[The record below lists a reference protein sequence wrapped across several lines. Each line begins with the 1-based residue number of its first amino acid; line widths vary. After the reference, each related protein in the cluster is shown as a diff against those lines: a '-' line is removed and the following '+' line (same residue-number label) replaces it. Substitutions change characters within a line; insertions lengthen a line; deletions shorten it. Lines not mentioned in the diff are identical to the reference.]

1 MNKLPVGKTISYA
14 YSFTFSQLGSII
26 GLAWISLIAIAVL
39 QFLPYAAGA
48 GAMGM
53 AANPLQEGPRALQ
66 NMGISILVLLLT
78 SIVYVAVTRLALGSR
93 PGGAIAHFA
102 LGAPEFRTFGAVLL
116 LVLILIGVAI
126 AIGIALGIVVGVAA
140 ASHNQVML
148 SLAMMLLI
156 FGMICAVVFIG
167 VRLGFVLV
175 PATVV
180 EEHISLSRGWIL
192 TEGNFWRILGVVLA
206 VTLPIFFIE
215 AIATVVIVGPEM
227 LALLS
232 ASAQSDPTA
241 LSAHLEEIIGR
252 HAPVLIGL
260 RLVFMPFQFGL
271 SIGASAFAYRALTAP
286 KQA

>member
-39 QFLPYAAGA
+39 QFLPYAAGV
-48 GAMGM
+48 GAMDM
-53 AANPLQEGPRALQ
+53 SANPLQEGQRAIQ
-66 NMGISILVLLLT
+66 NMGISLLMLLLT
-78 SIVYVAVTRLALGSR
+78 SVIYVAVTRLALGSR

-102 LGAPEFRTFGAVLL
+102 LGVPEFRTFGAIFL

-126 AIGIALGIVVGVAA
+126 AVGIILGIVVGMAA
-140 ASHNQVML
+140 AAHNQ
-148 SLAMMLLI
+148 MMLALAVLLL
-156 FGMICAVVFIG
+156 FLAVICVMVFIG

-206 VTLPIFFIE
+206 VTLPIFVIE
-215 AIATVVIVGPEM
+215 AVATAVVVGPDM
-227 LALLS
+227 LALFS
-232 ASAQSDPTA
+232 ASAQADPTA
-241 LSAHLEEIIGR
+241 ISAHLEEIIGR

-260 RLVFMPFQFGL
+260 RLVFLPFQFGL
-271 SIGASAFAYRALTAP
+271 SIGASAFAYRVLAAP